1 MYNQESALPSNTG
14 SPIRW
19 GIGVL
24 IVGFGGFLLWASFAP
39 LDEGVPAQGMVS
51 IDTKRKT
58 IQHLTGGIVKDVQV
72 KEGQQVKEGDLLL
85 VLDDV
90 NAKARYEEVR
100 QKYIGDL
107 ALRSRLATEQS
118 GAKTIAFHSDL
129 QKLQHDPLA
138 KNYMRNQT
146 MLLSSRR
153 GALNAD
159 LSATEESIHGQEALI
174 AGYTNILKS
183 RQSQLKLLNEQLSG
197 VRDLARE
204 GYAPMT
210 QQKDL
215 EIKVAQTTGD
225 IADTESNLLKAR
237 HTIAELKQHNLL
249 RTDEYKR
256 DVDTDM
262 TKVTV
267 DVESNV
273 EKLRSLKNEFGRT
286 EIRSPVAGQVIGLQF
301 QTIGSVIQP
310 GQKILDVVPSN
321 EELLLEA
328 KIPPN
333 LIDRVYP
340 GQDADIRFSSF
351 ANSPMLQVDGHVE
364 SVSKDLLTDPSLNP
378 AQPGA
383 SYFLAR
389 ISVTK
394 KGIKT
399 LQGRIL
405 QSGMPVQV
413 IVKTGERTLLTYLM
427 HPLMKR
433 ISASLKE
440 E

>member
-1 MYNQESALPSNTG
+1 MDNQEPAPPSNTS

-19 GIGVL
+19 GVGVL
-24 IVGFGGFLLWASFAP
+24 IVGFGGFLLWAAFAP
-39 LDEGVPAQGMVS
+39 LDEGVPAQGSVG
-51 IDTKRKT
+51 IETKRKT
-58 IQHLTGGIVKDVQV
+58 VQHLTGGIVKEIHV
-72 KEGQQVKEGDLLL
+72 KEGQQVKRGELLL

-90 NAKARYEEVR
+90 NAKGRYEEVR

-107 ALRSRLATEQS
+107 ALRSRLAAEQLGDKS
-118 GAKTIAFHSDL
+118 ITFHSEL
-129 QKLQHDPLA
+129 QKLHNDTLAQH
-138 KNYMRNQT
+138 YMRNQT
-146 MLLSSRR
+146 TLLNSRR

-159 LSATEESIHGQEALI
+159 LRATEESIHGQEAMV
-174 AGYTNILKS
+174 AGFTRILKS
-183 RQSQLKLLNEQLSG
+183 RQAQLKLLNEQLAG
-197 VRDLARE
+197 MRDLTRE

-225 IADTESNLLKAR
+225 IADTESNLLKAQ

-256 DVDTDM
+256 EVDTDM
-262 TKVTV
+262 TKVMV
-267 DVESNV
+267 DVEANV
-273 EKLRSLKNEFGRT
+273 EKLHSLKNEFGRT
-286 EIRSPVAGQVIGLQF
+286 EIRSPVAGQVIDLQF
-301 QTIGSVIQP
+301 QTVESVIQP
-310 GQKILDVVPSN
+310 GQKILEVVPSN

-328 KIPPN
+328 HIPPN

-340 GQDADIRFSSF
+340 GQSADIRFSSF

-364 SVSKDLLTDPSLNP
+364 SVSKDLLTEPNTNP

-383 SYFLAR
+383 TYYLAR

-394 KGIKT
+394 KGMQS

-405 QSGMPVQV
+405 QAGMPVQV
-413 IVKTGERTLLTYLM
+413 IVKTGERSFLTYLM

-433 ISASLKE
+433 LSASLKE